1 MLRIATVLLLSF
13 VNILGLLAERADSVT
28 RDSVDAHL
36 SVREVTVT
44 GSNMQR
50 QHDGSLW
57 IFPNASQRK
66 HAANG
71 FGVLRNLMLPGLQVD
86 EKGGKVS
93 MMSVEATLY
102 VNGQPCDINEVSMM
116 RPQDI
121 LRIEYMDMPDGKYA
135 NDKFAINFVLRTY
148 RYGGYV
154 SASAEQIVG
163 FSSGYYSAAATL
175 SSGNM
180 TYSLFAGASYKNV
193 GSGETVG
200 SELYKLPAGNVFRE
214 RNAAQSLRKND
225 EYVQFRAQN
234 KRDKSYWVGK
244 LTLYN
249 KSTPSDAEE
258 GWLRDGS
265 SLSEFGAVTSRQ
277 GLSPKIDFSG
287 QVSLAEFHTLN
298 YAINGSY
305 SRNSYDRNYTEA
317 TFASATHA
325 EEDAYRF
332 MADVTYSYAKG
343 KNAFTGMAIHYHDVW
358 ISSYTGDNPLWQHLW
373 KGESLALVS
382 YTRKFGRNLSLRL
395 RTGLD
400 WMQFRLHGS
409 SKFSQLTPRLNVAMQ
424 LRLHDGLLS
433 WQAFYANPT
442 YGMNVLN
449 NAQVEMSPYMTMRGT
464 GSLRRASN
472 VNSNIYYSQNF
483 GKLSVMANPQYFY
496 GHNLVL
502 NSYGLVEDGSRV
514 LKTFANDI
522 EMHEVSFW
530 GSVSYRLMDK
540 LQVKCNGAVSYTSL
554 RGSTS
559 MSHTHY
565 VGYAGVLYYLGDFML
580 AANVTSRRKFIDF
593 RNTAIVTEPIDYDF
607 SCSYSHKGFFAQLYL
622 GCPFAKRRT
631 HRVTDTDVY
640 WAGTS
645 TFDRSQSRFVSISL
659 RYTFDFGRKT
669 DRINEEIDRNINS
682 AILTSGTD

>member
-1 MLRIATVLLLSF
+1 MLRIASVLLLCVVST
-13 VNILGLLAERADSVT
+13 IGLLAEGADSVT

-36 SVREVTVT
+36 AVREVTVT

-50 QHDGSLW
+50 KQDGSMW
-57 IFPNASQRK
+57 IFPNADQRK

-86 EKGGKVS
+86 EKAGKVS
-93 MMSVEATLY
+93 LMNVEATIY

-135 NDKFAINFVLRTY
+135 NDKFAINFVMRQY

-163 FSSGYYSAAATL
+163 FSSGYYSAAATM

-193 GSGETVG
+193 GG
-200 SELYKLPAGNVFRE
+200 SEAAGTELYKLPSGNVLRE
-214 RNAAQSLRKND
+214 SNAAQSLRNND
-225 EYVQFRAQN
+225 EYVQLRVQN

-249 KSTPSDAEE
+249 KSTPADAEG

-265 SLSEFGAVTSRQ
+265 SLSEFASVTSRQ

-287 QVSLAEFHTLN
+287 QVSLAECHTLN
-298 YAINGSY
+298 YTVNGSY

-317 TFASATHA
+317 AFASATHA
-325 EEDAYRF
+325 EEDAYSF
-332 MADVTYSYAKG
+332 MADLTYSYAKG
-343 KNAFTGMAIHYHDVW
+343 KNAFMAMAIHYHDIW

-373 KGESLALVS
+373 KGESLALAS

-400 WMQFRLHGS
+400 WMQLRLHGS
-409 SKFSQLTPRLNVAMQ
+409 RKFSQLTPRLNVAMQ

-433 WQAFYANPT
+433 WQAFYSNPT
-442 YGMNVLN
+442 YGMNVFN
-449 NAQVEMSPYMTMRGT
+449 NAQVEISPYMTMRGT
-464 GSLRRASN
+464 GSLRRVSN
-472 VNSNIYYSQNF
+472 VNSNIYYSQSF
-483 GKLSVMANPQYFY
+483 GKLSVMANPQYYY

-514 LKTFANDI
+514 LKTYANDI
-522 EMHEVSFW
+522 EMNEVSFW
-530 GSVSYRLMDK
+530 GSVSYRLTDK
-540 LQVKCNGAVSYTSL
+540 LQVTCNGAVSYVSL

-565 VGYAGVLYYLGDFML
+565 VGFAGVLYYLGDFML
-580 AANVTSRRKFIDF
+580 AANVTSRRKYIDF
-593 RNTAIVTEPIDYDF
+593 QNTAIVAEPIDYDF

-622 GCPFAKRRT
+622 GCPFAKRCV
-631 HRVTDTDVY
+631 HRVTDTDAY
-640 WAGTS
+640 WADTS

-659 RYTFDFGRKT
+659 RYTLDFGRKT
-669 DRINEEIDRNINS
+669 ERVNEEIDRKINS